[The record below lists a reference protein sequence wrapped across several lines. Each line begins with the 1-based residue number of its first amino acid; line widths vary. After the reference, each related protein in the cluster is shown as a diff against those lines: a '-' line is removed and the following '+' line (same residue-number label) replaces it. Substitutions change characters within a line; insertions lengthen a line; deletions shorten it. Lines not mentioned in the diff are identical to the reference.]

1 MWFSFWIACGGPPQ
15 YQEGMNEGDC
25 GDEID
30 NDKDGKIDC
39 EDESCEG
46 ELECMGTF
54 EPASEPTQE
63 PSGEDPLESDSDGDG
78 FSENQGDC
86 NDANADIYPDAPES
100 QQDGIDSIVMA
111 KTIQMQM
118 VMDFFGAMTVMIQ
131 TLKFYLKIWTKIV
144 MVSWQKMIVMT
155 MMRISRYKIKTV
167 MAIWQQKI
175 AMTMIQT
182 SWDLK

>member
-15 YQEGMNEGDC
+15 YQEGMNDGDC

-46 ELECMGTF
+46 ELECLGTF

-100 QQDGIDSIVMA
+100 QQDGIDSNCDGEDNPDA
-111 KTIQMQM
+111 
-118 VMDFFGAMTVMIQ
+118 DGDGFFWGDDCDDTDPQVLSQ
-131 TLKFYLKIWTKIV
+131 NLDQEYR
-144 MVSWQKMIVMT
+144 S
-155 MMRISRYKIKTV
+155 
-167 MAIWQQKI
+167 
-175 AMTMIQT
+175 
-182 SWDLK
+182 